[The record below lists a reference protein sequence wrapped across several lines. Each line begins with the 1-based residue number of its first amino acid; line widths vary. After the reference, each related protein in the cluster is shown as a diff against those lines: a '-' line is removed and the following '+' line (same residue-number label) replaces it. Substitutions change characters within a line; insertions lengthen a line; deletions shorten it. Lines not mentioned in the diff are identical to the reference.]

1 MNRKGKVSQCYRRYV
16 RRDGPLALVFVM
28 SHGRRAIF
36 YFKNEGKGT
45 SMFRV
50 YQGNTH
56 LMTPVS
62 SQAFNEL
69 YEREVLRDN
78 LREEIWQ
85 VCKDEPESIQFAITS
100 LLREADKCDARRA
113 AVEKLKC
120 QTS

>member
-1 MNRKGKVSQCYRRYV
+1 MNRKGKVSQCYRRLV
-16 RRDGPLALVFVM
+16 RRGGPLALVFVM

-36 YFKNEGKGT
+36 YFKNEGNGT
-45 SMFRV
+45 AMFRV

-78 LREEIWQ
+78 LQEEIWQ
-85 VCKDEPESIQFAITS
+85 VCKDNPESIQFAITN
-100 LLREADKCDARRA
+100 LLREANNCDARRA

-120 QTS
+120 QN